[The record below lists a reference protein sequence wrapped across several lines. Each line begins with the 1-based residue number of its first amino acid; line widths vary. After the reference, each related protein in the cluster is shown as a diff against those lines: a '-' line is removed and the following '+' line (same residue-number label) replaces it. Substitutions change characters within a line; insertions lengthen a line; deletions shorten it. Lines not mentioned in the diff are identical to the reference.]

1 MGRSSRAVLV
11 VAGAIAF
18 VAVALS
24 ASAGTKFN
32 TTWKAPD
39 AQPMTLKPGDKVI
52 ATVLHKDVSVRRGSE
67 MSLVMELN
75 KRGLTALPAYSIVP
89 DEYMKDKEKAK
100 ALVEKTG
107 AVAVVVLRV
116 TGKDQEVTSTAA
128 SAIYMGPSY
137 GTYWGGYYGFG
148 WSMAYDPGYVRTE
161 TSLYVETLVYDL
173 KQDKLVWAGSSSTT
187 NPKRVDS
194 LVRDIVGKVAGEIKK
209 QGVIKVAK

>member
-1 MGRSSRAVLV
+1 MSRSSRAVLI
-11 VAGAIAF
+11 VAGVFAFQAIA
-18 VAVALS
+18 LG

-39 AQPMTLKPGDKVI
+39 AQAMALKPGDKVI
-52 ATVLHKDVSVRRGSE
+52 ATVIHKDVSVRRGSE

-100 ALVEKTG
+100 ALVDKTG

-137 GTYWGGYYGFG
+137 GSYWGGYYGFG

-161 TSLYVETLVYDL
+161 TSLFIETLVYDL

-194 LVRDIVGKVAGEIKK
+194 LVRDVVGKVANELKK
-209 QGVIKVAK
+209 QGVIRVAK

>member
-1 MGRSSRAVLV
+1 MGRSSRAVLI
-11 VAGAIAF
+11 VAGAIVVGAI
-18 VAVALS
+18 AGS
-24 ASAGTKFN
+24 ASAGTRFT

-39 AQPMTLKPGDKVI
+39 AQPMVLRTGDKVI
-52 ATVLHKDVSVRRGSE
+52 ATILHKDVSVRRGSE

-89 DEYMKDKEKAK
+89 EESMKDKEKAK

-107 AVAVVVLRV
+107 AVAVVVMRA

-161 TSLYVETLVYDL
+161 TSLFVETLVYDL
-173 KQDKLVWAGSSSTT
+173 KQDKLLWAATSSTT

-194 LVRDIVGKVAGEIKK
+194 LIRELVGKVASEIKK
-209 QGVIKVAK
+209 QGVIRPQK